1 MSDREDLPI
10 FPLRTILF
18 PDSKLPLRIFE
29 PRYIDMV
36 SRSMREDSEFGI
48 ILSRESTDPKMFETY
63 DTGTLAKIIDW
74 DQGGD
79 GLLGITTL
87 GTQKFRL
94 KELNKQEDGLN
105 IGSIERIEKEG
116 DYKPLKEF
124 THLVELLQAILD
136 DVNIYDDDE
145 KRFDS
150 ASWISYRFAE
160 ILPLRIE
167 DKQKCLEIDD
177 PIIRL
182 NFLEPLIKTVSY
194 THLTLPTNRE
204 V

>member
-36 SRSMREDSEFGI
+36 SRSMRENSEFGI

-136 DVNIYDDDE
+136 DVNIYDDNE
-145 KRFDS
+145 KNFDS

-160 ILPLRIE
+160 ILPLRLE

-182 NFLEPLIKTVSY
+182 NFLEPLIKMI
-194 THLTLPTNRE
+194 RE
-204 V
+204 SSQQ

>member
-1 MSDREDLPI
+1 MTNREDLPI

-74 DQGGD
+74 DQGED
-79 GLLGITTL
+79 GLLGITTI

-94 KELNKQEDGLN
+94 KDLNKQEDGLN
-105 IGSIERIEKEG
+105 IGTIERIEREG
-116 DYKPLKEF
+116 DYKPTKEF
-124 THLVELLQAILD
+124 RHLVELLQAILD
-136 DVNIYDDDE
+136 DVNIYGDDE
-145 KRFDS
+145 KNFES
-150 ASWISYRFAE
+150 AAWISYRFAE
-160 ILPLRIE
+160 ILPLKIE

-182 NFLEPLIKTVSY
+182 NFLEPLIKMI
-194 THLTLPTNRE
+194 RE
-204 V
+204 SSQQ

>member
-1 MSDREDLPI
+1 MSDRENLPI

-136 DVNIYDDDE
+136 DVNIYDDNE

-160 ILPLRIE
+160 ILPLRLE

-182 NFLEPLIKTVSY
+182 NFLEPLIKMI
-194 THLTLPTNRE
+194 RE
-204 V
+204 SSQQ

>member
-18 PDSKLPLRIFE
+18 PDSKLPLSIFE
-29 PRYIDMV
+29 PRYIDMG

-63 DTGTLAKIIDW
+63 YTGTLAKIIDW

-79 GLLGITTL
+79 GLLGITTI

-182 NFLEPLIKTVSY
+182 NYLEPLIKMI
-194 THLTLPTNRE
+194 RE
-204 V
+204 SSQQ

>member
-36 SRSMREDSEFGI
+36 SRSMRENSEFGI
-48 ILSRESTDPKMFETY
+48 ILSRENTDPKMFETY
-63 DTGTLAKIIDW
+63 DTGTLARIIDW

-94 KELNKQEDGLN
+94 MELNKQEDGLN

-182 NFLEPLIKTVSY
+182 NFLEPLIKMI
-194 THLTLPTNRE
+194 RE
-204 V
+204 SSQQ

>member
-136 DVNIYDDDE
+136 DVNIFDDDE

-182 NFLEPLIKTVSY
+182 NFLEPLIKMI
-194 THLTLPTNRE
+194 RE
-204 V
+204 SSQQ

>member
-36 SRSMREDSEFGI
+36 SRSMRENSEFGI

-105 IGSIERIEKEG
+105 IGSIERIENEV

-182 NFLEPLIKTVSY
+182 NFLEPLIKMI
-194 THLTLPTNRE
+194 RE
-204 V
+204 SSQQ

>member
-79 GLLGITTL
+79 GLLGITTI

-136 DVNIYDDDE
+136 DVNIYEDDE

-160 ILPLRIE
+160 ILPLRVE

-182 NFLEPLIKTVSY
+182 NFLEPLIKMI
-194 THLTLPTNRE
+194 RE
-204 V
+204 SSQQ

>member
-1 MSDREDLPI
+1 MSDREELPI

-182 NFLEPLIKTVSY
+182 NFLEPLIKMI
-194 THLTLPTNRE
+194 RE
-204 V
+204 SSQQ

>member
-48 ILSRESTDPKMFETY
+48 ILSRESADPKMFETY

-136 DVNIYDDDE
+136 DVNIYDDNE
-145 KRFDS
+145 KNFDS

-160 ILPLRIE
+160 ILPLRVE

-182 NFLEPLIKTVSY
+182 NFLEPLIKMI
-194 THLTLPTNRE
+194 RE
-204 V
+204 SSQQ

>member
-124 THLVELLQAILD
+124 THLVELLQAILE
-136 DVNIYDDDE
+136 DVNIYDDNE
-145 KRFDS
+145 KNFDS

-160 ILPLRIE
+160 ILPLRVE

-182 NFLEPLIKTVSY
+182 NFLEPLIKMI
-194 THLTLPTNRE
+194 RE
-204 V
+204 SSQQ

>member
-1 MSDREDLPI
+1 MSNREDLPI

-36 SRSMREDSEFGI
+36 SRCMREDSEFGI

-74 DQGGD
+74 DQGED
-79 GLLGITTL
+79 GLLGITTI

-94 KELNKQEDGLN
+94 KGLNKQEDGLN
-105 IGSIERIEKEG
+105 IGAIERIEIEG
-116 DYKPLKEF
+116 DYKPTKEF
-124 THLVELLQAILD
+124 TYLVELLQAILD
-136 DVNIYDDDE
+136 DVNIYGDDE
-145 KRFDS
+145 KNFES
-150 ASWISYRFAE
+150 AAWISYRFAE

-182 NFLEPLIKTVSY
+182 NFLEPLIKMI
-194 THLTLPTNRE
+194 RE
-204 V
+204 SSQQ

>member
-1 MSDREDLPI
+1 MSDKVDLPI

-18 PDSKLPLRIFE
+18 PGSKLPLRIFE

-36 SRSMREDSEFGI
+36 SRCMREDTEFGI

-74 DQGGD
+74 DQGED
-79 GLLGITTL
+79 GLLGITTK

-94 KELNKQEDGLN
+94 VELNKQEDGLN
-105 IGSIERIEKEG
+105 IGTIERIEREG
-116 DYKPLKEF
+116 DYQPIEHF
-124 THLVELLQAILD
+124 NHLVVLLQAILD
-136 DVNIYDDDE
+136 DVNIYNDDE
-145 KRFDS
+145 KNFDS
-150 ASWISYRFAE
+150 AAWISYRFAE
-160 ILPLRIE
+160 ILPLKIE

-182 NFLEPLIKTVSY
+182 NFLEPLIKMI
-194 THLTLPTNRE
+194 RE
-204 V
+204 SSQQ

>member
-1 MSDREDLPI
+1 MKKEELPKIIPVFPLSNFII
-10 FPLRTILF
+10 FPKTTV
-18 PDSKLPLRIFE
+18 PLNIFE

-182 NFLEPLIKTVSY
+182 NFLEPLIKMI
-194 THLTLPTNRE
+194 RE
-204 V
+204 SSQQ

>member
-18 PDSKLPLRIFE
+18 PDSRLPLRIFE

-36 SRSMREDSEFGI
+36 SRSMRENSEFGI

-124 THLVELLQAILD
+124 THLVGLLQAILD

-167 DKQKCLEIDD
+167 DKLKCLEIDD

-182 NFLEPLIKTVSY
+182 NFLEPLIKMI
-194 THLTLPTNRE
+194 RE
-204 V
+204 SSQQ

>member
-87 GTQKFRL
+87 GTQKFSL

-182 NFLEPLIKTVSY
+182 NFLEPLIKMI
-194 THLTLPTNRE
+194 RE
-204 V
+204 SSQQ

>member
-36 SRSMREDSEFGI
+36 SRSMRENSEFGI

-105 IGSIERIEKEG
+105 IGSIERIENEG

-182 NFLEPLIKTVSY
+182 NFLEPLIKMI
-194 THLTLPTNRE
+194 RE
-204 V
+204 SSQQ

>member
-1 MSDREDLPI
+1 MSDREDLPM

-182 NFLEPLIKTVSY
+182 NFLEPLIKMI
-194 THLTLPTNRE
+194 RE
-204 V
+204 SSQQ

>member
-79 GLLGITTL
+79 GLLGITTI
-87 GTQKFRL
+87 GTQKFQL

-105 IGSIERIEKEG
+105 IGTIERLEKEG

-136 DVNIYDDDE
+136 DVNIYGDDE
-145 KRFDS
+145 KNFDS
-150 ASWISYRFAE
+150 AAWISYRFAE

-182 NFLEPLIKTVSY
+182 NFLEPLIKMI
-194 THLTLPTNRE
+194 RE
-204 V
+204 SSQQ

>member
-36 SRSMREDSEFGI
+36 SRSMRENSEFGI

-63 DTGTLAKIIDW
+63 DTGTLARIIDW

-136 DVNIYDDDE
+136 DVNIYDDNE

-160 ILPLRIE
+160 ILPLRLE
-167 DKQKCLEIDD
+167 DKQKCLEIDR

-182 NFLEPLIKTVSY
+182 NFLRPLIKMI
-194 THLTLPTNRE
+194 RE
-204 V
+204 SSQQ

>member
-1 MSDREDLPI
+1 MSDRENLPI

-79 GLLGITTL
+79 GLLGITTI

-136 DVNIYDDDE
+136 DVNIYGNDE
-145 KRFDS
+145 KKFDS

-182 NFLEPLIKTVSY
+182 NFLEPLIKMI
-194 THLTLPTNRE
+194 RE
-204 V
+204 SSQQ

>member
-18 PDSKLPLRIFE
+18 PGSKLPLRIFE

-36 SRSMREDSEFGI
+36 SRSMREDSDFGI

-182 NFLEPLIKTVSY
+182 NFLEPLIKMI
-194 THLTLPTNRE
+194 RE
-204 V
+204 SSQQ

>member
-1 MSDREDLPI
+1 MSDRVDLPI

-36 SRSMREDSEFGI
+36 SRCMREDTEFGI

-74 DQGGD
+74 DQGED
-79 GLLGITTL
+79 GLLGITTK

-94 KELNKQEDGLN
+94 VELNKQEDGLN
-105 IGSIERIEKEG
+105 IGTIERIEREG
-116 DYKPLKEF
+116 DYKPIEHF
-124 THLVELLQAILD
+124 NHLVVLLQAILD
-136 DVNIYDDDE
+136 DVNIYSDDE
-145 KRFDS
+145 KNFGS

-160 ILPLRIE
+160 ILPLKIE
-167 DKQKCLEIDD
+167 DKQNCLEIDD

-182 NFLEPLIKTVSY
+182 NFLEPLIKMI
-194 THLTLPTNRE
+194 RE
-204 V
+204 SSQQ

>member
-1 MSDREDLPI
+1 MSDRENLPI

-48 ILSRESTDPKMFETY
+48 ILSRESTEPKMFETY

-79 GLLGITTL
+79 GLLGITTI

-136 DVNIYDDDE
+136 DVNIYGNDE
-145 KRFDS
+145 KNFDS

-182 NFLEPLIKTVSY
+182 NFLEPLIKMI
-194 THLTLPTNRE
+194 RE
-204 V
+204 SSQQ

>member
-36 SRSMREDSEFGI
+36 SRSMRENSEFGI

-160 ILPLRIE
+160 ILPLRLE

-182 NFLEPLIKTVSY
+182 NFLEPLIKTI
-194 THLTLPTNRE
+194 RE
-204 V
+204 SSQQ

>member
-136 DVNIYDDDE
+136 DVNIYDDNE
-145 KRFDS
+145 KNFDS

-160 ILPLRIE
+160 ILPLRLE

-182 NFLEPLIKTVSY
+182 NFLEPLIKMI
-194 THLTLPTNRE
+194 RE
-204 V
+204 SSQQ

>member
-1 MSDREDLPI
+1 MTKKEDLPI

-74 DQGGD
+74 DQGED
-79 GLLGITTL
+79 GLLGITTI

-94 KELNKQEDGLN
+94 KDLNKQEDGLN
-105 IGSIERIEKEG
+105 IGTIERIEREG
-116 DYKPLKEF
+116 DYKPTKEF
-124 THLVELLQAILD
+124 RHLVELLQAILD
-136 DVNIYDDDE
+136 DVNIYGDDE
-145 KRFDS
+145 KNFES
-150 ASWISYRFAE
+150 AAWISYRFAE

-182 NFLEPLIKTVSY
+182 NFLEPLIKMI
-194 THLTLPTNRE
+194 RE
-204 V
+204 SSQQ

>member
-36 SRSMREDSEFGI
+36 SRSMRENSEFGI
-48 ILSRESTDPKMFETY
+48 ILSRENTDPKMFETY
-63 DTGTLAKIIDW
+63 DTGTLARIIDW

-182 NFLEPLIKTVSY
+182 NFLEPLIKMI
-194 THLTLPTNRE
+194 RE
-204 V
+204 SSQQ

>member
-79 GLLGITTL
+79 GLLGITTI

-136 DVNIYDDDE
+136 DVNIYDDNE

-160 ILPLRIE
+160 ILPLRLE

-182 NFLEPLIKTVSY
+182 NFLEPLIKMI
-194 THLTLPTNRE
+194 RE
-204 V
+204 SSQQ

>member
-1 MSDREDLPI
+1 MTNREDLPI

-36 SRSMREDSEFGI
+36 SRSMREDSEFGV

-74 DQGGD
+74 DQGAD
-79 GLLGITTL
+79 GLLGITTI

-94 KELNKQEDGLN
+94 KDLSKQEDGLN
-105 IGSIERIEKEG
+105 IGTIERIEREG
-116 DYKPLKEF
+116 DYKPTKEF
-124 THLVELLQAILD
+124 RHLVELLQAILD
-136 DVNIYDDDE
+136 DVNIYGDDE
-145 KRFDS
+145 KNFES
-150 ASWISYRFAE
+150 AAWISYRFAE

-182 NFLEPLIKTVSY
+182 NFLEPLIKMI
-194 THLTLPTNRE
+194 RE
-204 V
+204 SSQQ

>member
-36 SRSMREDSEFGI
+36 SRSMRENSEFGI
-48 ILSRESTDPKMFETY
+48 ILSRESTEPKMFETY

-79 GLLGITTL
+79 GLLGITTI

-136 DVNIYDDDE
+136 DVNIYGNDE
-145 KRFDS
+145 KNFDS

-182 NFLEPLIKTVSY
+182 NFLEPLIKMI
-194 THLTLPTNRE
+194 RE
-204 V
+204 SSQQ

>member
-1 MSDREDLPI
+1 MSDREDLQI

-182 NFLEPLIKTVSY
+182 NFLEPLIKMI
-194 THLTLPTNRE
+194 RE
-204 V
+204 SSQQ

>member
-105 IGSIERIEKEG
+105 IGSIERIEKEA

-136 DVNIYDDDE
+136 DVNIYGNDE
-145 KRFDS
+145 KNFDS

-182 NFLEPLIKTVSY
+182 NFLEPLIKMI
-194 THLTLPTNRE
+194 RE
-204 V
+204 SSQQ

>member
-18 PDSKLPLRIFE
+18 PGSKLPLRIFE

-124 THLVELLQAILD
+124 THLVELLHAILD

-182 NFLEPLIKTVSY
+182 NFLEPLIKMI
-194 THLTLPTNRE
+194 RE
-204 V
+204 SSQQ

>member
-1 MSDREDLPI
+1 MSDRENLPI

-79 GLLGITTL
+79 GLLGITTI

-136 DVNIYDDDE
+136 DVNIYANDE
-145 KRFDS
+145 KNFDS

-182 NFLEPLIKTVSY
+182 NFLEPLIKMI
-194 THLTLPTNRE
+194 RE
-204 V
+204 SSQQ

>member
-124 THLVELLQAILD
+124 THLVELLEAILD
-136 DVNIYDDDE
+136 DVNIYDENE
-145 KRFDS
+145 KNFDS

-182 NFLEPLIKTVSY
+182 NFLEPLIKMI
-194 THLTLPTNRE
+194 RE
-204 V
+204 SSQQ

>member
-87 GTQKFRL
+87 GTRKFRL

-182 NFLEPLIKTVSY
+182 NFLEPLIKMI
-194 THLTLPTNRE
+194 RE
-204 V
+204 SSQQ

>member
-1 MSDREDLPI
+1 MSNREDLPI

-36 SRSMREDSEFGI
+36 SRCMREDSEFGI

-74 DQGGD
+74 DQGED
-79 GLLGITTL
+79 GLLGITTI
-87 GTQKFRL
+87 GTQKYRL
-94 KELNKQEDGLN
+94 KGLNKQEDGLN
-105 IGSIERIEKEG
+105 IGTIERIDREG
-116 DYKPLKEF
+116 DYKPTKEF

-136 DVNIYDDDE
+136 DVNIYGDDE
-145 KRFDS
+145 KNFDS
-150 ASWISYRFAE
+150 AAWISYRFAE

-182 NFLEPLIKTVSY
+182 NFLEPLIKMI
-194 THLTLPTNRE
+194 RE
-204 V
+204 SSQQ

>member
-136 DVNIYDDDE
+136 DVNICDDDE

-160 ILPLRIE
+160 ILPLRLE

-182 NFLEPLIKTVSY
+182 NFLEPLIKMI
-194 THLTLPTNRE
+194 RE
-204 V
+204 SSQQ